1 MIHYRES
8 GLLKGGRQL
17 HHQELACA
25 DNKIYIFGAHPRGQ
39 TLGHYLKY
47 LKPEIQIVAYL
58 YDNDEENPSEIDG
71 VPVWKISEEVKLDT
85 GIPVYLAMRGINQQR
100 VKRILEKMGMKTIIP
115 VDVELDTGLR
125 NAYVKKV
132 FDREQKSFIKI
143 MDIADCEGLC
153 RTRDKI
159 AMEGTVY
166 VASSVY
172 DAPLQSCYTFKNYE
186 KRIQVGSALT
196 DQRLEN
202 AVYDCEG
209 DSISEKN
216 KQYCELTGLYW
227 VWKHAAE
234 DYVGLCHYRRHFLLP
249 DNWMACME
257 QNHIDVILPVPL
269 YVSPNLAD
277 NFRGRHAA
285 KEWDYM
291 MQYLKE
297 NLPQDYEKASEFFKG
312 NLYSPCNMLI
322 AKRKVLDE
330 LCSWMFP
337 ILDAVAAA
345 CGTEDNT
352 YDNRYPGFLS
362 ERLITYFFETQRKRY
377 QVVYADKN
385 FLN

>member
-1 MIHYRES
+1 M
-8 GLLKGGRQL
+8 
-17 HHQELACA
+17 
-25 DNKIYIFGAHPRGQ
+25 DKIYIAGAHPRGR

-71 VPVWKISEEVKLDT
+71 VPVWKLSEKVKLDT
-85 GIPVYLAMRGINQQR
+85 DIPVYLAMRGVNQQHMKQ
-100 VKRILEKMGMKTIIP
+100 VLERMGIKNIIP
-115 VDVELDTGLR
+115 VNVELDTGLR

-132 FDREQKSFIKI
+132 FEQEQKSFIKI
-143 MDIADCEGLC
+143 MDIAECVGSC
-153 RTRDKI
+153 RINDKI
-159 AMEGTVY
+159 AVEGIVY
-166 VASSVY
+166 IASSIC
-172 DAPLQSCYTFKNYE
+172 DAPLQSSYVMKGYE

-209 DSISEKN
+209 DSISGKN

-227 VWKHAAE
+227 VWKHAVE

-249 DNWMACME
+249 DNWAACME
-257 QNHIDVILPVPL
+257 QNQIDVILPVPL

-297 NLPQDYEKASEFFKG
+297 NLPQDYDKATEFFKG

-337 ILDAVAAA
+337 IIDAVAIT

-362 ERLITYFFETQRKRY
+362 ERLMTYYFETKRNRY
-377 QVVYADKN
+377 KVVYADKN